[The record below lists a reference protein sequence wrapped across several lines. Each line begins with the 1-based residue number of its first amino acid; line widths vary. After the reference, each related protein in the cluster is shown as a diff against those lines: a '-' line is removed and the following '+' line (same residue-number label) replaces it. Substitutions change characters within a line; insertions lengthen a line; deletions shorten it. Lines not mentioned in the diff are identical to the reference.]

1 MQGEL
6 GVYLR
11 RVGHDAKV
19 PEDVPGPWAPALAGR
34 WREAAAAWNELGE
47 RYEQAVELAWS
58 GEDDARASGLAILRD
73 LGASATIARLRDR
86 GA

>member
-1 MQGEL
+1 
-6 GVYLR
+6 
-11 RVGHDAKV
+11 
-19 PEDVPGPWAPALAGR
+19 LAGR

-47 RYEQAVELAWS
+47 RYEHAVELAWS